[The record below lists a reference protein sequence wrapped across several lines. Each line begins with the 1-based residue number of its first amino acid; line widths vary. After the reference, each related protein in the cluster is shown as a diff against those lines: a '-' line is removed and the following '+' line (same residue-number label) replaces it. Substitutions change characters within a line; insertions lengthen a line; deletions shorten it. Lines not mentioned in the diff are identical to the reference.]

1 MLFFGVRG
9 GKSLLVGVILLEK
22 LLGISV
28 AQTLVMVI
36 CEAVSLLRILGVQK
50 SGEIREVQDDDR
62 WAPAFSSTSHKEQ
75 EKYSKIIVSAG
86 MRPEH
91 MHTLLGTE

>member
-1 MLFFGVRG
+1 VLWSERG
-9 GKSLLVGVILLEK
+9 TSLLVRVILLEK
-22 LLGISV
+22 LLGSSV

-36 CEAVSLLRILGVQK
+36 CEAVSLQRILGCKTVVK
-50 SGEIREVQDDDR
+50 LGKCKKMTAEPPV
-62 WAPAFSSTSHKEQ
+62 FSSASHKGQ
-75 EKYSKIIVSAG
+75 EKYSNVIVSAG